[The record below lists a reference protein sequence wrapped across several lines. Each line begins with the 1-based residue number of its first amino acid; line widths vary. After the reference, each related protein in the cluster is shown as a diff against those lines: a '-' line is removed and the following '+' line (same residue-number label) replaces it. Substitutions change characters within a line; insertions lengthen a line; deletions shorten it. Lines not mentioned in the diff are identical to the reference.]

1 MAKLTLILEDIEDN
15 AVSLRVEGD
24 TPVILADSST
34 WTNAQRFTNALL
46 FRANEIKREVEAAVL
61 QEKEPTPSEIN

>member
-1 MAKLTLILEDIEDN
+1 MAKLILLLEDIEDN
-15 AVSLRVEGD
+15 CVSLRVEGD
-24 TPVILADSST
+24 TPVILEDSST

-46 FRANEIKREVEAAVL
+46 SAANEIKREVEAAVL